1 MIYFHKFSKVKLNTY
16 LLKPRKQDCILA
28 EILWLKLAKM
38 TKFSTVFANLSVRAT
53 PHQDLWPL

>member
-16 LLKPRKQDCILA
+16 LLKPRKHDCILA

-38 TKFSTVFANLSVRAT
+38 TRFSTVFANLSVKAT